1 MDKDDKNVGITRDQV
16 KYSLWTRFQM
26 RVTEAEIDLLFK
38 KYDKDNTGLLPLHP
52 FVEGIY
58 IHTYIHTHLY
68 VYLHMLNVILCT
80 CTNTFTH
87 IHTYT
92 HIYTHIQA

>member
-58 IHTYIHTHLY
+58 IHTYIHTYALICIFTY
-68 VYLHMLNVILCT
+68 VECNLVHMYK
-80 CTNTFTH
+80 H